1 MGKIKAISF
10 YVYMYFVYLYL
21 LPVTAG
27 KILWML
33 RIRKKRKKYMTLL
46 RLKTSAMLISRGMPD
61 PLS

>member
-10 YVYMYFVYLYL
+10 LCISVFCVSLFTACNSGKNTL
-21 LPVTAG
+21 DVTD
-27 KILWML
+27 KEEE
-33 RIRKKRKKYMTLL
+33 KKYMTLL